1 MGRGLGRPRVDLVI
15 GFHNH
20 IHLATE
26 HFPETRQIEFVPL
39 RAERGQVFFREP
51 EEANRRTE
59 PASVFWMGRMF
70 ELFLEMHK
78 SAGGLNQ
85 ALKILRVLK
94 GRCLLEPY
102 LLENIVRLIVSPFVP
117 AVKKCAIIRMV
128 GNGAGSGFS
137 FASFQRLHE
146 FGNSLAFAHEGRNL
160 VAPAMMG
167 KRARFTF
174 REDERLHPRRRSEK

>member
-1 MGRGLGRPRVDLVI
+1 MRRGLRRPRIDLLI

-20 IHLATE
+20 IHMATK
-26 HFPETRQIEFVPL
+26 HFSEVCQIELVPL
-39 RAERGQVFFREP
+39 RAKRGQVFFREA
-51 EEANRRTE
+51 EEANGRTK
-59 PASVFWMGRMF
+59 PASVFRMGRVF
-70 ELFLEMHK
+70 ELFLQMHK

-85 ALKILRVLK
+85 AFEILRIVR

-117 AVKKCAIIRMV
+117 TVKKSTIIRMV
-128 GNGAGSGFS
+128 GDGVAGDLR
-137 FASFQRLHE
+137 FAALQGLDE
-146 FGNSLAFAHEGRNL
+146 FRNSLAFAHEGRNL

-174 REDERLHPRRRSEK
+174 REGERLHHRCRSEK

>member
-1 MGRGLGRPRVDLVI
+1 MGRGLGRPRIDLVA

-20 IHLATE
+20 IHMATE
-26 HFPETRQIEFVPL
+26 HFSETRQIEFVPL
-39 RAERGQVFFREP
+39 RAERGQVFFRES
-51 EEANRRTE
+51 EEANGRTK

-85 ALKILRVLK
+85 ALKILRVLRS
-94 GRCLLEPY
+94 RCLLEPY

-117 AVKKCAIIRMV
+117 AVKKCTIIRMV
-128 GNGAGSGFS
+128 GDGVAGGFGL
-137 FASFQRLHE
+137 AAFQLLDE
-146 FGNSLAFAHEGRNL
+146 FRNSLAFAHEGRNL

-174 REDERLHPRRRSEK
+174 RESERLHPRRRSEK